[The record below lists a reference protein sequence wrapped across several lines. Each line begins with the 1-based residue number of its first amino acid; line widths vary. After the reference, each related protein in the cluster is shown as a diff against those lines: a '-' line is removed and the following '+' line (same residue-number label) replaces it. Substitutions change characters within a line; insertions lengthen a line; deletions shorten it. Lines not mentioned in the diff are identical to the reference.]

1 MRTPVLLRRLLG
13 TAVGSLLLLGG
24 LVLGATT
31 PAGADPPEIRF
42 ENLCG
47 AVAFDWD
54 TGTIGGDE
62 TWATTVLRDGEV
74 IDEFEMRARGG
85 QKYGARDGARFEIR
99 REGLPA
105 RDYLH
110 RSPDDCV
117 NPPQL
122 TVAAASECSALLL
135 TFGNL
140 GATPITG
147 IQVLIEG
154 VGGRDVAPVAT
165 GSRNEHLGLADG
177 ARFYVVTP
185 LGSGFAYW
193 ISGTYD
199 KPERCTP
206 DEVEVRFTDGCDG
219 VRVDLTST
227 AGGVFRVEVLAGSSV
242 AGTAVL
248 AAGGDARVDVPAV
261 PGTAV
266 LVRDA
271 VGGSELGRHTVGEPV
286 CGTPTPT
293 PTSDGGT
300 PTPTPTSDGTT
311 PGGSSGAPPA
321 SGGGGG
327 LPVTGARTTLFALAG
342 SLLVGTGAVLFL
354 LARRRRL
361 RFTGTFGQ

>member
-1 MRTPVLLRRLLG
+1 MRTSVLLRRLLG
-13 TAVGSLLLLGG
+13 TAVGSLLLAGG
-24 LVLGATT
+24 LVFGATA

-54 TGTIGGDE
+54 TGTIGDDE
-62 TWATTVLRDGEV
+62 TWATIVLRDGVV

-85 QKYGARDGARFEIR
+85 REYGARDGALFEVR

-117 NPPQL
+117 DPPQL
-122 TVAAASECSALLL
+122 TVVATSECSSLLL

-140 GATPITG
+140 GATTITG

-154 VGGRDVAPVAT
+154 VGGRDVAPLAT
-165 GSRNEHLGLADG
+165 GSRDEHHRLADG
-177 ARFYVVTP
+177 ARFHVATP
-185 LGSGFAYW
+185 LGGGFAFW
-193 ISGTYD
+193 FSGTYV
-199 KPERCTP
+199 KPERCAP
-206 DEVEVRFTDGCDG
+206 DEVEARFTDGCDG

-227 AGGVFRVEVLAGSSV
+227 AGGVYRVEVIAGGVV

-248 AAGGDARVDVPAV
+248 AAGGHARVDVAAA
-261 PGTAV
+261 PGTAL

-271 VGGSELGRHTVGEPV
+271 VGGSELGRHTVGEPA
-286 CGTPTPT
+286 C
-293 PTSDGGT
+293 
-300 PTPTPTSDGTT
+300 
-311 PGGSSGAPPA
+311 GSSGAPPA
-321 SGGGGG
+321 AGGGGG
-327 LPVTGARTTLFALAG
+327 LPVTGARTALFSLAG
-342 SLLVGTGAVLFL
+342 SLLVGAGVVLFL

-361 RFTGTFGQ
+361 RFSSTSGQ

>member
-13 TAVGSLLLLGG
+13 TAVGSLLLVGG
-24 LVLGATT
+24 LVLAATA
-31 PAGADPPEIRF
+31 PASADPPEIRF

-62 TWATTVLRDGEV
+62 TWATTVLRDGVV
-74 IDEFEMRARGG
+74 IDEFEMRERGG
-85 QKYGARDGARFEIR
+85 QKYGARNGAVFEIR
-99 REGLPA
+99 REGLPT

-117 NPPQL
+117 DPPQL
-122 TVAAASECSALLL
+122 TVAAASECSSLLV

-140 GATPITG
+140 GTTPITG
-147 IQVLIEG
+147 IQLLIEG
-154 VGGRDVAPVAT
+154 VGGRDVAPVGT
-165 GSRNEHLGLADG
+165 GSRNVHFRLADG

-193 ISGTYD
+193 FSGIYD

-206 DEVEVRFTDGCDG
+206 DEVEVLFTDACEG

-248 AAGGDARVDVPAV
+248 AAGGDARVDVTAT

-286 CGTPTPT
+286 CGTPTP
-293 PTSDGGT
+293 P
-300 PTPTPTSDGTT
+300 SDGTT
-311 PGGSSGAPPA
+311 PAPAPDGSSAAPPA
-321 SGGGGG
+321 PGGGGG
-327 LPVTGARTTLFALAG
+327 LPVTGASTTLFSLAG
-342 SLLVGTGAVLFL
+342 SLLVSTGVVLFL

-361 RFTGTFGQ
+361 RFSAGADRA

>member
-1 MRTPVLLRRLLG
+1 MRTPVLFRRLLG
-13 TAVGSLLLLGG
+13 TAVGSLLLIGS
-24 LVLGATT
+24 LVLGATA

-47 AVAFDWD
+47 AVAFEWD

-62 TWATTVLRDGEV
+62 TWATTVLRDGVV

-85 QKYGARDGARFEIR
+85 REYGARDGALFEIR

-117 NPPQL
+117 DPPQL
-122 TVAAASECSALLL
+122 TVAATSECSSLLL

-140 GATPITG
+140 GTNPITG

-154 VGGRDVAPVAT
+154 VGGRDVAPLGT
-165 GSRNEHLGLADG
+165 GSRDEHHRLPDG
-177 ARFYVVTP
+177 ARFHVVTP
-185 LGSGFAYW
+185 LGSGVASWF
-193 ISGTYD
+193 SGTYV

-227 AGGVFRVEVLAGSSV
+227 AGGVYRVEVIAGGGV

-248 AAGGDARVDVPAV
+248 AAGGDARVDVTAT
-261 PGTAV
+261 PGTSV

-271 VGGSELGRHTVGEPV
+271 VGGSELGRHTVGEPA
-286 CGTPTPT
+286 CATPTAT
-293 PTSDGGT
+293 PTGI
-300 PTPTPTSDGTT
+300 TPTPTSDGTAPT
-311 PGGSSGAPPA
+311 PGRSSGAPPA
-321 SGGGGG
+321 TGDGGG
-327 LPVTGARTTLFALAG
+327 LPVTGARTALFSLAG
-342 SLLVGTGAVLFL
+342 SLLAGSGMVLFL
-354 LARRRRL
+354 LARSRRL
-361 RFTGTFGQ
+361 PFTGTSGQ